1 MMVFCNNITSPCCD
15 STIHELIVIR
25 VSLNQIE
32 IKIDIDKSGIWTTH
46 YCINDVFCSLFV
58 GKQA

>member
-32 IKIDIDKSGIWTTH
+32 IKINCPKLCGMDFLTTH
-46 YCINDVFCSLFV
+46 SV
-58 GKQA
+58 